1 MSQTLRAQFSSIAA
15 MDVYRWQQRLD
26 QTHSNLDSAK
36 RSRNR
41 GVLLSQQGW
50 QKLIQAGVLYNECG
64 ERYTYEQLS
73 EQSLL
78 DMRTISRLLSC
89 EVKVDKRTLKT
100 FFRAFNLPLEAG
112 DYTSSQGDG
121 VNGVKLD
128 ASAQTTL
135 TIHRVE
141 FEQLVEELR
150 QLKQC
155 IRDYDRL
162 LHRLGFSENCVN
174 SHLGS

>member
-1 MSQTLRAQFSSIAA
+1 MSQTLHAQFSIAA
-15 MDVYRWQQRLD
+15 MDVYRQQQRLD
-26 QTHSNLDSAK
+26 QIHSDRDSAK

-41 GVLLSQQGW
+41 GVFLSQRGW

-100 FFRAFNLPLEAG
+100 FFRAFNLSLEAG
-112 DYTSSQGDG
+112 DYTSFQQDE
-121 VNGVKLD
+121 VNDVKLD
-128 ASAQTTL
+128 TSAHATL
-135 TIHRVE
+135 IVPRVE
-141 FEQLVEELR
+141 FDQLVEELR
-150 QLKQC
+150 QLKQR
-155 IRDYDRL
+155 IRDYHQLLQRL
-162 LHRLGFSENCVN
+162 NFNEIYLNQ
-174 SHLGS
+174 HLES